1 MTATATADGGRS
13 VRKTAALDRVFFY
26 GTLRSGQ
33 AARSLISD
41 HVLESEAATV
51 PGRLYAFADGYPGAV
66 LDPDGGRIVGE
77 VVRITDLPAAFAL
90 LDAYEGDEFVRVR
103 VDAELARGGRTQ
115 AWCYLLAS
123 AALAADAKLVESG
136 DWVAYDRDL

>member
-1 MTATATADGGRS
+1 MTTAADGGRS
-13 VRKTAALDRVFFY
+13 VRKTATLDRIFFY

-33 AARSLISD
+33 AARSLISN

-66 LDPDGGRIVGE
+66 VDGEGGRIVGE
-77 VVRITDLPAAFAL
+77 VVRLTDLPAAFAL

-103 VDAELARGGRTQ
+103 VDAELDCGGRTQ
-115 AWCYLLAS
+115 AWCYLLAN
-123 AALAADAKLVESG
+123 AALAQGAALVESG
-136 DWVAYDRDL
+136 DWIAYDRDL